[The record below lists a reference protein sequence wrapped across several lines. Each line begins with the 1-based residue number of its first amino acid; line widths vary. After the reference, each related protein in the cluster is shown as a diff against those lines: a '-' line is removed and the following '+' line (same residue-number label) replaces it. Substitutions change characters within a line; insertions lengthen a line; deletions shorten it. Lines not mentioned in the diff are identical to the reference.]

1 MAVYKL
7 NHFVYIQGSC
17 IPNLMEI
24 YQIVPEKNP
33 KFDGNLPNNSGE
45 ENAEESMMLL
55 KKIAKCI

>member
-1 MAVYKL
+1 
-7 NHFVYIQGSC
+7 
-17 IPNLMEI
+17 MEI

-33 KFDGNLPNNSGE
+33 KFDGNLPNNPGE